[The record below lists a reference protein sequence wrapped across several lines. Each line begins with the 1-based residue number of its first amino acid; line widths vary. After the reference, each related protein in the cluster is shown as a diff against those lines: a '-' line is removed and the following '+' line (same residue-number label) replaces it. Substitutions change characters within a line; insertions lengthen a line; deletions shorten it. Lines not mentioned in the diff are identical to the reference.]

1 MLITMI
7 SKYIIIIFALLVFT
21 ICIELLLVQAAT
33 ISEDKLQ
40 EKKDKKGK
48 IPIPNLL
55 VSYTVNEYYEHYYSS
70 AYLTIYVINFVSII
84 ITIKVLFFENIEQNY
99 NLRNVN
105 IGMIFLVVML
115 LFSVVICIII
125 IKTMFFIKN
134 NGIDLALDKTK
145 GLKAKIVSKYLI
157 LIKSISKTEDIQIAN
172 NKLWLQFFINKST
185 TIILISVIFII
196 KILISMT

>member
-70 AYLTIYVINFVSII
+70 AYLTIYVVNFVFLI
-84 ITIKVLFFENIEQNY
+84 ITIKVLFFENVEQNY

-105 IGMIFLVVML
+105 IGMVFFVFML
-115 LFSVVICIII
+115 LFSIVICIII
-125 IKTMFFIKN
+125 IKAMFFIKN
-134 NGIDLALDKTK
+134 NGIDLALNKTK
-145 GLKAKIVSKYLI
+145 GFKAKIVSEYLT
-157 LIKSISKTEDIQIAN
+157 LTKSISKTEDIQIAN

>member
-21 ICIELLLVQAAT
+21 ICIELLIVQAAT

-55 VSYTVNEYYEHYYSS
+55 VSYTVSEYYEHYYSS
-70 AYLTIYVINFVSII
+70 AYLTIYVVNFVFLIV
-84 ITIKVLFFENIEQNY
+84 TIKALFFENIERNY
-99 NLRNVN
+99 DLINVN
-105 IGMIFLVVML
+105 IGMIFLVFIL
-115 LFSVVICIII
+115 LFSIVICIVT

-134 NGIDLALDKTK
+134 NGINLALNKTK
-145 GLKAKIVSKYLI
+145 GFKAKILNKYLTF
-157 LIKSISKTEDIQIAN
+157 IKSISKTEFIQIAN
-172 NKLWLQFFINKST
+172 NKLWLQFFINKSI

-196 KILISMT
+196 KILINMT

>member
-1 MLITMI
+1 MLISMI

-21 ICIELLLVQAAT
+21 ICIELSIVQAAT

-40 EKKDKKGK
+40 EKMDKKGK

-55 VSYTVNEYYEHYYSS
+55 VSYTVSEYYEHYYSS
-70 AYLTIYVINFVSII
+70 AYLTIYVVNFVFLIVA
-84 ITIKVLFFENIEQNY
+84 IKVLFFENIERNY
-99 NLRNVN
+99 DLRNVN
-105 IGMIFLVVML
+105 IGMIFLVFML
-115 LFSVVICIII
+115 LFSIVISIII

-134 NGIDLALDKTK
+134 NGINLALDETK
-145 GLKAKIVSKYLI
+145 GFKAKIVSKYLT

-196 KILISMT
+196 KILIIMT